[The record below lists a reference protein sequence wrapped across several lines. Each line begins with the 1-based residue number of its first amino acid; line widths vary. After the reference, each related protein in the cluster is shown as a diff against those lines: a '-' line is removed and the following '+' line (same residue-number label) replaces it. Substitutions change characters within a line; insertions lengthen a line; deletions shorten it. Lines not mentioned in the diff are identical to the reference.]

1 MGYLIV
7 TFNIYGCNVHLILGD
22 EQKAL
27 LKELLSQVKA
37 TLKRDDIHDAN
48 RAVLSILVEE
58 LLQKIDVIDK
68 VNTS

>member
-1 MGYLIV
+1 MGFLIV
-7 TFNIYGCNVHLILGD
+7 TFNIHECNVHLILGD
-22 EQKAL
+22 EQKVL

-58 LLQKIDVIDK
+58 LLQKIDVNDK
-68 VNTS
+68 VNT

>member
-1 MGYLIV
+1 V
-7 TFNIYGCNVHLILGD
+7 FDCNIYGCNVCLILGD
-22 EQKAL
+22 AQKIL

-58 LLQKIDVIDK
+58 LLENIDVNDK
-68 VNTS
+68 VNT